1 MSGYNKNKKTPS
13 QRLIINTIR
22 TFITCYNDKEIYF
35 SIAITR
41 DVEES
46 KKKDSFLHT
55 GLYYLRMS
63 MMQKEKVKE
72 SIYIYTYID
81 D

>member
-22 TFITCYNDKEIYF
+22 TFITCYNHKEIYF

-46 KKKDSFLHT
+46 KKKIRSYTLV
-55 GLYYLRMS
+55 YI
-63 MMQKEKVKE
+63 
-72 SIYIYTYID
+72 IYECP
-81 D
+81 